1 LLIHF
6 RILAIFIN
14 DFIVEGKLYLF
25 TQLPVG
31 QEAGL
36 HGHKVKVQFLH
47 YAGKAKNLLSI
58 RQIISMYY
66 VL

>member
-1 LLIHF
+1 MLIHF

-14 DFIVEGKLYLF
+14 DFIVERKLYLF

-36 HGHKVKVQFLH
+36 HGHKVKVQFYTMLERQ
-47 YAGKAKNLLSI
+47 KNLLSI